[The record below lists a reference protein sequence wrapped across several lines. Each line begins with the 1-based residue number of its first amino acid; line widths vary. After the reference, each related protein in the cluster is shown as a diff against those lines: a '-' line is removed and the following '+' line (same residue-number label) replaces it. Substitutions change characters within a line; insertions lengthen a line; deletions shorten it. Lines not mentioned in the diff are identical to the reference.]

1 MPVILIWHS
10 QDLSESAKSPVRGVN
25 DTLDILTKKKGN
37 VTIIPSKKRNNVEER
52 GKKMNFKKV
61 IAFGLASSMVFG
73 AFPVS
78 AEEMTAADA
87 NATTPE
93 AANEETTVTYP
104 DSYSREALEKGLQM
118 TEEEIELTVDAI
130 VNTLLADGDTDCFY
144 TMIAGNNDKTAIQGN
159 PGYATG
165 CPELGVPESFYHDGP
180 AGVTSLYETTGFP
193 VNMSLGSTF
202 STDLAY
208 AYGQLEGSDNRII
221 GSNFQLGTQMDV
233 LRTGHW
239 NRTKD
244 TMGEDPYLT
253 GILGAQQVAGV
264 QSEGVAAM
272 IKHYAGY
279 GTNGDTGVNVTIDEQ
294 TFHEFYVTSFEYAIK
309 YGNAASVMTT
319 YNSIEIPGFT
329 EENGEF
335 TDSNDYI
342 NLDVLREIVGFK
354 GMICCDWGGQKE
366 MSSFQ
371 GNTMAMPTAG
381 NNTKENI
388 EAAIE
393 AGEGTFDEIVE
404 NVKANLYA
412 YGVAGYLYY
421 SYSNIYYVDG
431 EARVK
436 RDVNR
441 DCADSTTAI
450 TLINSYEEDYTEE
463 YMDSANEVVKE
474 IAESGAVLLQNNNN
488 ALPLTSED
496 YTGDNSVAMIGVGA
510 TYAFTGTGAERS
522 YGVVNYIDG
531 PYEAMQKIIGEDANV
546 STYVGLDL
554 AGTTIPE
561 EYIYTSE
568 DGDEHGFVRTYG
580 VVSENSGGMFGPP
593 GAQEEETEEETESD
607 ELPEYIPGPDGTGV
621 FASSDIWEMNG
632 LSNESVYVQDISDTK
647 KAYFMVKDQES
658 GEVYELDEV
667 AAIDPVIDFT
677 VGIHAD
683 GRRDF
688 ENADE
693 EDAVQPGNA
702 ITNGE
707 AYTWTGWLEVP
718 ESGEYSFIL
727 QSIGGD
733 VNCTIDGQTVS
744 SGAGDRQGTQ
754 WGWNNLISSREGM
767 GIGTA
772 VTMNLEA
779 GKRYKIEITGIDMP
793 TDLKDMQIRLAWIPA
808 GQAQSDYEAA
818 VQAAK
823 ENDKVIFF
831 AYDNTTGNSD
841 GGSAMP
847 GETASDEEV
856 TPASRSLPEDQLQ
869 LLRDVIDAAKENG
882 NQVIVVLNTASNI
895 ALCDDTYFP
904 EGNGWADEVDSIL
917 EMWFGGQAVGT
928 ATADLLLGEVSP
940 SGKLPITFHKT
951 GEDTSI
957 SYSQEA
963 FNIATGENLDR
974 ISNGLA
980 DNLKDATVAEGIY
993 IGYRWY
999 DKNDVEPAFDF
1010 GHGLSYTTFEYSDLK
1025 IEKTADADYG
1035 YDVTFTITN
1044 TGSVAGAEVAQVY
1057 IGEAEVPEGIMSAEI
1072 QLCGF
1077 DRTEVLEPGESQTIT
1092 VQVSERSLSY
1102 WNALQTEYNENED
1115 GTKDKWTVAT
1125 GERTIYVGTASDNLT
1140 LSETVVV
1147 E

>member
-1 MPVILIWHS
+1 
-10 QDLSESAKSPVRGVN
+10 
-25 DTLDILTKKKGN
+25 
-37 VTIIPSKKRNNVEER
+37 
-52 GKKMNFKKV
+52 MNFKKV
-61 IAFGLASSMVFG
+61 MAFALASGMILG
-73 AFPVS
+73 AIPVNGAEVAAPADAPAGDETAK
-78 AEEMTAADA
+78 AEEL
-87 NATTPE
+87 
-93 AANEETTVTYP
+93 ETTVKYS
-104 DSYSREALEKGLQM
+104 DSYSREALARGLEM
-118 TEEEIELTVDAI
+118 TEEEINLTVDAI

-144 TMIAGNNDKTAIQGN
+144 TMIAGNNEKTAIQGN

-165 CPELGVPESFYHDGP
+165 CPELGVPESYYHDGP
-180 AGVTSLYETTGFP
+180 AGVTSIYETTGFP

-202 STDLAY
+202 SEELAY
-208 AYGQLEGSDNRII
+208 AYGEVEGADNRII

-233 LRTGHW
+233 VRTGHW

-244 TMGEDPYLT
+244 TMGEDPFLT
-253 GILGAQQVAGV
+253 GTLGAQQVAGV

-279 GTNGDTGVNVTIDEQ
+279 GTNGDTGVNVSIDEQ

-309 YGNAASVMTT
+309 FGNAASVMTT
-319 YNSIEIPGFT
+319 YNSIEVPGFT
-329 EENGEF
+329 AENGEF

-342 NLDVLREIVGFK
+342 NLDVLREMVGFK

-366 MSSFQ
+366 MSVFQ
-371 GNTMAMPTAG
+371 GNTMAMPAADR
-381 NNTKENI
+381 NSKENI

-393 AGEGTFDEIVE
+393 AGEGTFDEIVQ
-404 NVKANLYA
+404 NVKYNLYA

-436 RDVNR
+436 RDVDR
-441 DCADSTTAI
+441 DCADASTAI
-450 TLINSYEEDYTEE
+450 TLINSYAEDYTEE

-474 IAESGAVLLQNNNN
+474 IAESGAVLLQNHNN

-496 YTGDNSVAMIGVGA
+496 YTGEKSVAMIGMGA

-531 PYEAMQKIIGEDANV
+531 PYEAMQKIVGSDANI
-546 STYVGLDL
+546 STYNGIDMV
-554 AGTTIPE
+554 GTTIPE

-580 VVSENSGGMFGPP
+580 VVAENSRGMFGPP
-593 GAQEEETEEETESD
+593 GAQPETEAEPESD
-607 ELPEYIPGPDGTGV
+607 ELPEYVPGPDGTGV
-621 FASSDIWEMNG
+621 FASSDIWQMNG
-632 LSNESVYVQDISDTK
+632 LSNESVYVQDVSDTK

-658 GEVYELDEV
+658 GEVYNLDEV

-702 ITNGE
+702 ITDGE

-727 QSIGGD
+727 QSIGGS
-733 VNCTIDGQTVS
+733 VNCKVDGQSVS
-744 SGAGDRQGTQ
+744 TGAGSRQGAQ

-779 GKRYKIEITGIDMP
+779 GKRYKIEITGVDMP
-793 TDLKDMQIRLAWIPA
+793 TDLADIKDMQIRLSWIPE
-808 GQAQSDYEAA
+808 GQVQSDYDAA

-831 AYDNTTGNSD
+831 AYDNTTGNTE
-841 GGSAMP
+841 GGGGMP
-847 GETASDEEV
+847 WEEPTDELK
-856 TPASRSLPEDQLQ
+856 TPASRALSEDQLK
-869 LLRDVIDAAKENG
+869 LLKDVIAAAKENG

-895 ALCDDTYFP
+895 ALCDETYFP
-904 EGNGWADEVDSIL
+904 DGNGWADEVDGIL

-940 SGKLPITFHKT
+940 SGKLPITFHKKGT
-951 GEDTSI
+951 DTSI

-974 ISNGLA
+974 ISNGLS

-1010 GHGLSYTTFEYSDLK
+1010 GYGLSYTTFEYSDL
-1025 IEKTADADYG
+1025 IVEETADAEYG
-1035 YDVTFTITN
+1035 YDVTFTVTN

-1057 IGEAEVPEGIMSAEI
+1057 LGEADVPEGIMSAEI

-1077 DRTEVLEPGESQTIT
+1077 DRTEVLQPGESQTIT
-1092 VQVSERSLSY
+1092 IQVSERSLSY
-1102 WNALQTEYNENED
+1102 WNTLQTEYNENED

-1125 GERTIYVGTASDNLT
+1125 GTRTIYVGTASDHLT
-1140 LSETVVV
+1140 LSEDITV